1 MRVLVSP
8 ASTHGG
14 TAEIGRAM
22 AKTLRRYGL
31 TVDVAQPEH
40 LFDLSPYRGF
50 VLGSAL
56 YRGRW
61 KPEAT
66 KLIEQHAEV
75 IAASP
80 CWLFSSGPIAAGAPE
95 NPFEE
100 DELERLET
108 ITKARDHRIFG
119 GRLDLDQLTAPERWL
134 ARWVRVPEGDARPWD
149 EIEQFAIHVA
159 AELTSGSDGL
169 AGPPTGAPSP
179 TA

>member
-14 TAEIGRAM
+14 TAEIGRFIAS
-22 AKTLRRYGL
+22 TLRRYGL

-40 LFDLSPYRGF
+40 LFDLDGYNGF

-56 YRGRW
+56 YLGRW

-66 KLIEQHAEV
+66 ELIERHAEV
-75 IAASP
+75 IAALP
-80 CWLFSSGPIAAGAPE
+80 CWLFSSGPIGPGAPE
-95 NPFEE
+95 TPL
-100 DELERLET
+100 DEAEIDRLEDLT
-108 ITKARDHRIFG
+108 NARDHRIFG
-119 GRLDLDQLTAPERWL
+119 GRLVIDQLTAPERWI

-149 EIEQFAIHVA
+149 EIEEWATEIA
-159 AELTSGSDGL
+159 AAMTK
-169 AGPPTGAPSP
+169 GPVGPERDRDQQSP